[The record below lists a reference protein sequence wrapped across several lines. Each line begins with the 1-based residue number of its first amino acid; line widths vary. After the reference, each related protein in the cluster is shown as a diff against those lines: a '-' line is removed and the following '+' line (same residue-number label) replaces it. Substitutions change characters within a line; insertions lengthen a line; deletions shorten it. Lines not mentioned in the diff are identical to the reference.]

1 MEEADEK
8 RICDTCFMVF
18 DSDYLLQYHRLSC
31 CTSNGKTVL
40 ENSVEKEPPVTDRK
54 AENDDD
60 GDDDDGAQ
68 SEDEED
74 YEIEVNE
81 SEELESDYSERINM
95 EDDDDDEEG
104 NEETVFKPDDLDEKP
119 FTCNLCYLVFA
130 KLEAY
135 NGHMDM
141 HLNGLLPQQQ
151 SATDTSFEQIKL
163 VVNKGMK
170 DPIILKGKEV
180 VSTGC
185 KSEDPDQKPFTCN
198 MCFLQ
203 FLGSDAY
210 DTHMDMH
217 LNGQLPVKGGVT
229 IVAPV
234 EPITLVVPNDK
245 EASEPITLKVANG
258 KMKPSKPITPVVPSD
273 RMETSDDKEKMK
285 QDIVGTVSF
294 SAETDEKESTNVK
307 EEGEKEEETGT
318 RTGSAGTESDSES
331 EEMDLKPLTCNL
343 CYLAFTDVETYNTH
357 MDMHLNGQLP
367 GRRPEYI
374 QQEVG
379 TEECEEEMSPSEE
392 REEKPFVWEQW
403 AIEIPGRKE
412 VSKLYRCIPCGKIL
426 KSKKY
431 LKRHVNM
438 VCGNTTKNKPTY
450 DCNICGRTFNRSNNL
465 KRHIRG
471 HAKEKPFQCDFCE
484 KAFADKWYWTQHRRM
499 HTGELDLNDEA
510 HPCDLCDKVLKSRN
524 SLIKHMEIHTGIKK
538 NICTFCGKAFLRKH
552 QLRIHMTIHTRDKP
566 FKCGKCDKAFA
577 CKKELSYHIRHDH
590 YAGKPSQCTEC
601 DKSFTCESQ
610 LHLHMATHKVDEDEL
625 RMREADG
632 DTGEFYQCDKCD
644 KTFKHKVLLSKHKIT
659 HMKSH
664 ICPVC
669 GKSFLWIKYLRQH
682 LPKHSRTK
690 VKCKECGKVF
700 CHQSSLE
707 EHMRET
713 CLMSKE
719 EK

>member
-1 MEEADEK
+1 MENAEEK
-8 RICDTCFMVF
+8 PRICDSCFTVF
-18 DSDYLLQYHRLSC
+18 ESDHLLQYHRLSC
-31 CTSNGKTVL
+31 HKNNGTTVPKNGEEKGSL
-40 ENSVEKEPPVTDRK
+40 ETVKM
-54 AENDDD
+54 ADDD
-60 GDDDDGAQ
+60 GDE
-68 SEDEED
+68 SENGED

-81 SEELESDYSERINM
+81 SEETDSDCSEKISM
-95 EDDDDDEEG
+95 EEG
-104 NEETVFKPDDLDEKP
+104 EGGDDVEEENNDKETVFKEDEIDQKP
-119 FTCNLCYLVFA
+119 FTCNLCCLVFA

-151 SATDTSFEQIKL
+151 STTDTSFEQIKL
-163 VVNKGMK
+163 VVNRGLKA
-170 DPIILKGKEV
+170 PVILKAKEV
-180 VSTGC
+180 ISAG
-185 KSEDPDQKPFTCN
+185 DPDHKPFTCN
-198 MCFLQ
+198 LCFLA
-203 FLGSDAY
+203 FLGSDAF

-229 IVAPV
+229 MVALVEPITLTV
-234 EPITLVVPNDK
+234 PNDKKNFFEPITLVVPNDK
-245 EASEPITLKVANG
+245 K
-258 KMKPSKPITPVVPSD
+258 
-273 RMETSDDKEKMK
+273 ETK
-285 QDIVGTVSF
+285 QDVGETVS
-294 SAETDEKESTNVK
+294 SSNKKEEEEK
-307 EEGEKEEETGT
+307 EEGTGT
-318 RTGSAGTESDSES
+318 GTGSES
-331 EEMDLKPLTCNL
+331 EEIDLKPFTCDL
-343 CYLAFTDVETYNTH
+343 CYLAFRDVESYNTH
-357 MDMHLNGQLP
+357 MDMHLNGQLS
-367 GRRPEYI
+367 GRPPEYQ
-374 QQEVG
+374 QQEAE
-379 TEECEEEMSPSEE
+379 TEEYEEGMSPSEE
-392 REEKPFVWEQW
+392 KEEKPFVWEQW
-403 AIEIPGRKE
+403 AVEIPGRKE
-412 VSKLYRCIPCGKIL
+412 GSKLYKCIPCGKIL

-450 DCNICGRTFNRSNNL
+450 DCTICGRTFNRSNNL
-465 KRHIRG
+465 KRHLRG

-499 HTGELDLNDEA
+499 HTGELDPNDEA
-510 HPCDLCDKVLKSRN
+510 HPCDLCDKVLKSKN

-566 FKCGKCDKAFA
+566 FKCGKCNKAFA
-577 CKKELSYHIRHDH
+577 CRKELSYHIRHDH

-625 RMREADG
+625 KMREAEG
-632 DTGEFYQCDKCD
+632 DTGELYQCDKCD

-664 ICPVC
+664 VCPVC

-700 CHQSSLE
+700 CHQSTLE

>member
-1 MEEADEK
+1 MSDMEEAEEK
-8 RICDTCFMVF
+8 PRICDACFTPF
-18 DSDYLLQYHRLSC
+18 ESDYLLQYHRLSC
-31 CTSNGKTVL
+31 RTSNATRVS
-40 ENSVEKEPPVTDRK
+40 ENNGDKEPPVIDTK
-54 AENDDD
+54 AEDGDGDDGDGNDDD
-60 GDDDDGAQ
+60 Q
-68 SEDEED
+68 SENEED
-74 YEIEVNE
+74 YEIEVND
-81 SEELESDYSERINM
+81 SEEMESDYSERINM
-95 EDDDDDEEG
+95 EEGEDDEEG
-104 NEETVFKPDDLDEKP
+104 NEETVLKPDDLDEKP

-170 DPIILKGKEV
+170 DPIILKGKV

-185 KSEDPDQKPFTCN
+185 KSEDTDQQPFTCN
-198 MCFLQ
+198 LCFLP

-210 DTHMDMH
+210 DAHMDMH

-245 EASEPITLKVANG
+245 KETSEPITA
-258 KMKPSKPITPVVPSD
+258 VVPSD
-273 RMETSDDKEKMK
+273 KKESSDDKGKIK
-285 QDIVGTVSF
+285 QDLVRTVSF
-294 SAETDEKESTNVK
+294 LEETDHKETTTVD
-307 EEGEKEEETGT
+307 EEETGT
-318 RTGSAGTESDSES
+318 GIGSLETGSGSES

-343 CYLAFTDVETYNTH
+343 CYLAFTKVETYNTH

-379 TEECEEEMSPSEE
+379 TEECEEELSPSEE
-392 REEKPFVWEQW
+392 KEEKPFVWEQW
-403 AIEIPGRKE
+403 AVEIPGRKE
-412 VSKLYRCIPCGKIL
+412 GSKLYRCTPCGKIL

-465 KRHIRG
+465 KRHLRG

-499 HTGELDLNDEA
+499 HTGELDPNDEA

-577 CKKELSYHIRHDH
+577 CRKELSYHIRHDH

-625 RMREADG
+625 KMREVSG
-632 DTGEFYQCDKCD
+632 DTGELYQCDKCD

-700 CHQSSLE
+700 CHQSTLE

-719 EK
+719 EN